1 MRVGTFAGV
10 GALAAALLL
19 ANSANAAVFIGT
31 STEGATFTVT
41 TVSNTEFLF
50 DIKGISGFTGDWA
63 ASNGVTDLAAF
74 AFTNIAGTAGGE
86 SAQRITLG
94 STPTNIG
101 SPTAGAPG
109 GLSSGGCDGSG
120 NGYFCFDID
129 PGVDIAGL
137 DELKFDITVTGGGA
151 FDFSGSAPH
160 LKIDWSGSSDS
171 DTHIGDLYSHDLG
184 VGTGV
189 PEPATWT
196 MMLVGAGMIG
206 GAMRMRRKT
215 ATVTA

>member
-19 ANSANAAVFIGT
+19 ANSANAATFIGT

-63 ASNGVTDLAAF
+63 ASNGVNDLAAF
-74 AFTNIAGTAGGE
+74 AFTNILGTAGGE
-86 SAQRITLG
+86 SAQRIALTG
-94 STPTNIG
+94 SPPATIG
-101 SPTAGAPG
+101 SAIPGAPG
-109 GLSSGGCDGSG
+109 GLSSGGCDSSG
-120 NGYFCFDID
+120 TGYFCFDID
-129 PGVDIAGL
+129 PGIAIAGL

-151 FDFSGSAPH
+151 FDYSTAPH

-189 PEPATWT
+189 PEPATWA
-196 MMLVGAGMIG
+196 MMLVGAGLIG
-206 GAMRMRRKT
+206 GALRMRRKT
-215 ATVTA
+215 AIATA